1 MRQQLKEERDQANFS
16 FRWEI
21 IVWLYAD
28 ENDPEERERNDDD
41 EKKMGKLMEQYLY
54 ELEMEQGLRHIRQL
68 WRVYLCLE

>member
-28 ENDPEERERNDDD
+28 ENDPEERERNEDD
-41 EKKMGKLMEQYLY
+41 EKKMVKLMEQYLY
-54 ELEMEQGLRHIRQL
+54 KEREREMIMMKKRWEN
-68 WRVYLCLE
+68 